1 MACVDAKRTRPIGP
15 DELIHWPE
23 EDGRSLAG
31 RIEKRE
37 NGRALGVAA
46 TATGDGD
53 VGTESGVC
61 RIQYFSTRTARTVS
75 KSDARS
81 AD

>member
-1 MACVDAKRTRPIGP
+1 MACVDAERTRPIGP

-46 TATGDGD
+46 TATWELK
-53 VGTESGVC
+53 VAYAVC
-61 RIQYFSTRTARTVS
+61 PNTIFPHADREDCKQIQ
-75 KSDARS
+75 
-81 AD
+81 